1 MSNTP
6 ETPYEQLEKV
16 FHEPNRLSI
25 VSALCAAEEGLT
37 FNELR
42 DDCNLTDGNLNRHL
56 AVLREAGVVRID
68 KAFVD
73 EKPRTTV
80 FITRTG
86 LDRFQEYLA
95 ALQEVLKVAQKAIPS
110 DKKAAHLSGALRAV
124 TR

>member
-1 MSNTP
+1 MNKQI
-6 ETPYEQLEKV
+6 ETPYELLEKV
-16 FHEPNRLSI
+16 FHEPNRLAI
-25 VSALCAAEEGLT
+25 TSALCAAEEGLT

-56 AVLREAGVVRID
+56 AVLREAGVVRTD
-68 KAFVD
+68 KTFVD

-95 ALQEVLKVAQKAIPS
+95 ALQEVLKAAQKSIPAV
-110 DKKAAHLSGALRAV
+110 KKAGHLTGALRAV